1 MCVGWEAGETEAA
14 TTSSKNLIEVGAT
27 AETRVWVWSLENIM
41 LVIIWSQNSKH
52 LVPGEHESSD
62 NLAPKQMPVN
72 L

>member
-1 MCVGWEAGETEAA
+1 MHHDEKGSYPQDGQGTLYVGWAAGETEAA

-41 LVIIWSQNSKH
+41 LVIIWSLN
-52 LVPGEHESSD
+52 G
-62 NLAPKQMPVN
+62 KQMLAN